1 MIKEQ
6 GAWDKG
12 VMQQRRAVI
21 APTPDQK
28 ISDQGVVKAECPHM
42 NPEDQFVPRCS
53 PRRWASAACRDKRKV
68 LQPVEHDKPGQGEP
82 ELKRQRTDKP
92 GRQDCHVT

>member
-1 MIKEQ
+1 MADGNPRLADRLLVRSLSPSAGTCGLGTHMIKEQ

-12 VMQQRRAVI
+12 VKQQRHAVI
-21 APTPDQK
+21 APTPDEK

-53 PRRWASAACRDKRKV
+53 PRRWASA
-68 LQPVEHDKPGQGEP
+68 P
-82 ELKRQRTDKP
+82 
-92 GRQDCHVT
+92 